1 MQQIFNN
8 FCTISVYF
16 PVKPRFL
23 LAAIRTVFFR
33 RLAANDCVQLQ
44 LIVQSQKGLD
54 MNKNGSI
61 GIDSQLSDQVDD
73 DN

>member
-1 MQQIFNN
+1 MFVQFQCI
-8 FCTISVYF
+8 
-16 PVKPRFL
+16 FL
-23 LAAIRTVFFR
+23 LKEDLYLQLFVQFFFR
-33 RLAANDCVQLQ
+33 RLAANDCVQML
-44 LIVQSQKGLD
+44 LIVQSQTGWD